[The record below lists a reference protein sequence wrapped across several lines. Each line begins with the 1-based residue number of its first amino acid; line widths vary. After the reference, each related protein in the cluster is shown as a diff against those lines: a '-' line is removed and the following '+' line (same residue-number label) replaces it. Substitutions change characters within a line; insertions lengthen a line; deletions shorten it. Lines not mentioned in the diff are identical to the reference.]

1 MERARCD
8 GTKLCNYFIIVKDER
23 FAIDRGRGGYS
34 MRLYIYIY
42 IITLIYI
49 VTFIF
54 WYIYIYICYENRH

>member
-8 GTKLCNYFIIVKDER
+8 GTKLCHYFIIVKDER